1 MNTDFDLYDAQ
12 YDVQVAPPGVSKT
25 EIARWHYEQFRSS
38 PRIARNWTDEIATD
52 AAENRKIILRRV
64 GGDSV
69 RGPCGLISRRE
80 KEPVCGK

>member
-1 MNTDFDLYDAQ
+1 MSARIWVQRDPEMNWVISITLMPERICMDAPLCI
-12 YDVQVAPPGVSKT
+12 YGMMCWERLLVSG
-25 EIARWHYEQFRSS
+25 
-38 PRIARNWTDEIATD
+38 